1 MNLEETLKNFDEA
14 LQEFV
19 EKEKYILKNNLSER
33 CITHKLANYL
43 EEKFFGFDVD
53 CEYNRK
59 YNLVEMANDIK
70 RVIISEEEMIEI
82 AKDRINEN
90 DTYSVYP
97 DIIVHKRESN
107 NNHLIIEIKKSNNKN
122 SSDKKFDKKKL
133 ERFTDKVDNDLTY
146 EYKLGIYLE
155 IGVEEKTGNESKC
168 YFQNGEETL
177 KNMLKNWE

>member
-14 LQEFV
+14 LQEFIK
-19 EKEKYILKNNLSER
+19 EEKYILENNLSER
-33 CITHKLANYL
+33 CITHKLGNYL
-43 EEKFFGFDVD
+43 EEKFLGFDID

-59 YNLVEMANDIK
+59 YNLVKMANDIK
-70 RVIISEEEMIEI
+70 RIIISEEEMIEI

-97 DIIVHKRESN
+97 DIIIHKRKSD

-122 SSDKKFDKKKL
+122 LSDKRFDKKKL
-133 ERFTDKVDNDLTY
+133 ERFTCKVDNDLKH

-155 IGVEEKTGNESKC
+155 IGVEGETGNKLVK
-168 YFQNGEETL
+168 YF
-177 KNMLKNWE
+177 